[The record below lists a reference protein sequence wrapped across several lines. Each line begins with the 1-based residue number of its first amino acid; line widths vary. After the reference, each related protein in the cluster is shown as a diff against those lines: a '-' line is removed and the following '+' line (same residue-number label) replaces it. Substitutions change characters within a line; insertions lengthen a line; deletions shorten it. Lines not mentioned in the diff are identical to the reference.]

1 MSDSTE
7 GEVFSSMSAHEVLQ
21 FFFISN
27 FNFLLISFPPVSFS
41 VRTNP
46 NESLDREFAR
56 EKKLGE
62 SNQTRKLQGGKFPIT
77 NMERRRFIFA

>member
-1 MSDSTE
+1 MFDSTE
-7 GEVFSSMSAHEVLQ
+7 GEVFSSMSAHEALQ

-77 NMERRRFIFA
+77 NRERRRFIFA